1 MSDLFDLTGEMG
13 LITGA
18 GGQLG
23 YEHAF
28 ALLEKNASVVLC
40 DVSLEGLKQNQSRL
54 ISFFPNGSISHKI
67 LDVTNEENI
76 KLVQNEF
83 PAITILINNAAIN
96 PKISKLASNAF
107 ESYDL
112 EKWNSEIL
120 VGLTGAFLMSKYF
133 GSKMAENGKGS
144 IINIGSDLSVISP
157 DQRIYQNIGSKQMT
171 FKPVAYSVVKHG
183 IVGLTKYLSTYWAE
197 SGVRVN
203 TLSPG
208 GIDFDLPT
216 EFKTKVSNLI
226 PMNRLARPDEYRG
239 AIQFLASEASS
250 YMTGQNLVIDGGRTV
265 W

>member
-112 EKWNSEIL
+112 EKLKDIDL
-120 VGLTGAFLMSKYF
+120 FL
-133 GSKMAENGKGS
+133 
-144 IINIGSDLSVISP
+144 
-157 DQRIYQNIGSKQMT
+157 IGSKEQ
-171 FKPVAYSVVKHG
+171 K
-183 IVGLTKYLSTYWAE
+183 IL
-197 SGVRVN
+197 N
-203 TLSPG
+203 
-208 GIDFDLPT
+208 
-216 EFKTKVSNLI
+216 
-226 PMNRLARPDEYRG
+226 
-239 AIQFLASEASS
+239 
-250 YMTGQNLVIDGGRTV
+250 VINV
-265 W
+265 YELLYIS